1 MIQRACRWWHNQRS
15 LNTAGRLSVAVLAL
29 LLVTTPVCA
38 QSSESIPPDETE
50 EFDPLADLKPVLVVN
65 VGSADRVLSTID
77 FVLNSVDRPELYAAL
92 LGEPLSFFE
101 NLDWMHRDQPFG
113 MMMFVKPALPPQPT
127 PVFFVPVKDVRK
139 LVALMSKGPLTAKK
153 RGEAEGYYEFTGRRQ
168 SIYMSVANGYA
179 YLSPDEELAD
189 LEHAD
194 PLEANATLTSRYD
207 AALSIQLD
215 NFPPIIREVFIN
227 YLRASAESELQQRD
241 EESEAAYRIRRAYG
255 ISTLEL
261 LSQTLEH
268 GERFVIGL
276 DASAE
281 KKSALLEMAIDAR
294 ADSDFADYLDAV
306 GTKPTRFGSLINDFQ
321 PLTASLSWAMD
332 KRERTAATELVNG
345 LELALAGQLPTE
357 AGEGGSINRLCSV
370 LRETV
375 DEGHFDFCTQFVM
388 DETGQFVLL
397 GALRTKPSED
407 LSLPLR
413 QVLTAVSST
422 TDIEADIEIDAA
434 KYERTAIH
442 RITPSDA
449 RDDDR
454 RLYGRAPD
462 ILCAATPGIFWFA
475 VGGDGAQ
482 TAMEFAMDLVAEAET
497 APVESRTPPFQMI
510 FRVSPWLQLPPP
522 PDNPP
527 QVREIAGEAFDDRN
541 DSLRIEV
548 RPTETGLR
556 LRAEFAEGFIR
567 LIGTA
572 IARRYDESQL

>member
-1 MIQRACRWWHNQRS
+1 MIQRVCRPWHPHS
-15 LNTAGRLSVAVLAL
+15 VLPLAARLHVAVLAL
-29 LLVTTPVCA
+29 LLVTVPAAA
-38 QSSESIPPDETE
+38 QTSELDEVD
-50 EFDPLADLKPVLVVN
+50 DPLADLKPVMVVN
-65 VGSADRVLSTID
+65 FASADRVLSTID

-92 LGEPLSFFE
+92 LGEPLSALE
-101 NLDWMHRDQPFG
+101 NLDWMDRERPYG
-113 MMMFVKPALPPQPT
+113 MMLYVKPALPPQPT
-127 PVFFVPVKDVRK
+127 PVFFLPVKDVRG
-139 LVALMSKGPLTAKK
+139 LIAVFAKGPLTARK
-153 RGEAEGYYEFTGRRQ
+153 RGEAEGYYEFVGRRQ
-168 SIYMSVANGYA
+168 SIYMSYAGGYA
-179 YLSPDEELAD
+179 FLSPDEELAD

-215 NFPPIIREVFIN
+215 NMPPLVREVFIN
-227 YLRASAESELQQRD
+227 FLRASAEAELQQRD
-241 EESEAAYRIRRAYG
+241 EEPEAAYRIRRAYG

-261 LSQTLEH
+261 LTQTLEH

-281 KKSALLEMAIDAR
+281 QKKAIIEAAIDAR
-294 ADSDFADYLDAV
+294 AESDFADYLDTV
-306 GTKPTRFGSLINDFQ
+306 GTKPTRFGSLINDYQ

-345 LELALAGQLPTE
+345 LELALAGELPTE
-357 AGEGGSINRLCSV
+357 AGEDGSISRLCNV
-370 LRETV
+370 LRKTV
-375 DEGHFDFCTQFVM
+375 EEGHFDFCMQFVM
-388 DETGQFVLL
+388 DEAGQFVLV
-397 GALRTKPSED
+397 GALRTDPSED

-413 QVLTAVSST
+413 QVLTAVSSNP
-422 TDIEADIEIDAA
+422 DIEADVEIDAA

-442 RITPSDA
+442 RITPDDS
-449 RDDDR
+449 RDEDR

-475 VGGDGAQ
+475 IGGDGAQ
-482 TAMEFAMDLVAEAET
+482 TAMEFAMDLVAEAGT

-510 FRVSPWLQLPPP
+510 FRVSPWLELPPP
-522 PDNPP
+522 PNNPP
-527 QVREIAGEAFDDRN
+527 QVREIAGEAFDNLN
-541 DSLRIEV
+541 DSLQIEV

-572 IARRYDESQL
+572 IARQYDESQL